1 MTTRTDLTYAYIKP
15 ENGMENQEAIIQE
28 IINNGFEILGD
39 KIYRYTK
46 PGAKKLYAEHE
57 GKPFCETL
65 IKFTCS
71 EEVRALVLKKE
82 NAVKA
87 WRDLIGDTRNPT
99 EGTIRHRFQIPNP
112 GHKNVVHGT
121 DKSEKVMEE
130 ALTPFP
136 ELAYLW
142 E

>member
-1 MTTRTDLTYAYIKP
+1 MNNRTDLTYAYIKP
-15 ENGMENQEAIIQE
+15 ENGMENQEEIIQE
-28 IINNGFEILGD
+28 IKNNGFEILGD

-46 PGAKKLYAEHE
+46 PGAKKLYKEHE
-57 GKPFCETL
+57 GKGFYETL

-71 EEVRALVLKKE
+71 EPVRVLVLKKN

-87 WRDLIGDTRNPT
+87 WRDFIGDTKNPA
-99 EGTIRHRFQIPNP
+99 EGTIRYMFQIPND
-112 GHKNVVHGT
+112 GHKNVVHGS
-121 DKSEKVMEE
+121 DCNERVPIE
-130 ALTPFP
+130 ALQVFP